1 MASITE
7 GMRYRKKIVEYAI
20 LHNNN
25 ALAARKFRKTR
36 QYVSYWRKRYV
47 KGDIESLRKKS
58 TRPNSHPNQHT
69 EKELELIRHM
79 YRYHRHKGLAHVF
92 RKCQDEGYTRCYDS
106 MCRQIRK
113 MKLNTKPKIKH
124 YYKKKKK
131 VKLIATFPG
140 EIVQIDIKYIPNSC
154 IGFISNHERYY
165 QITAIDLYSRK
176 RVMAIVNEKS
186 TYSTMEFIKT
196 LEEKMGFPIK
206 TVQTDN
212 GTEFCNDNGKLSG
225 FQKELMKLG
234 ICHKRTAPYSP
245 WQNGCVERSHRED
258 ERRFY
263 RNRRFKS
270 EEEMYTAFNRHAN
283 SYNNIYRKILN
294 FKSPNEVVE
303 EYFRKAA

>member
-1 MASITE
+1 MFLGSVK
-7 GMRYRKKIVEYAI
+7 MKAI
-20 LHNNN
+20 HD
-25 ALAARKFRKTR
+25 
-36 QYVSYWRKRYV
+36 V
-47 KGDIESLRKKS
+47 
-58 TRPNSHPNQHT
+58 
-69 EKELELIRHM
+69 
-79 YRYHRHKGLAHVF
+79 
-92 RKCQDEGYTRCYDS
+92 DS

-113 MKLNTKPKIKH
+113 MKLNTKPKIKY

-131 VKLIATFPG
+131 AKLIATFPG

-154 IGFISNHERYY
+154 IGFISNHERCY

-176 RVMAIVNEKS
+176 RVMEIVNEKS

-196 LEEKMGFPIK
+196 LEENMGFPIN

-225 FQKELMKLG
+225 FQKGLMKLG
-234 ICHKRTAPYSP
+234 IRHKRTAPYSP

-270 EEEMYTAFNRHAN
+270 EEEMYTAFNRYAN
-283 SYNNIYRKILN
+283 SYNNIFRRILN

>member
-1 MASITE
+1 MSSITE
-7 GMRYRKKIVEYAI
+7 GMRQRKRIMECAI
-20 LHNNN
+20 RHNNN
-25 ALAARKFRKTR
+25 AHAARRYHKTR
-36 QYVSYWRKRYV
+36 QYVSYWRKRYD
-47 KGDIESLRKKS
+47 GTIESLRKKS
-58 TRPNSHPNQHT
+58 TCPHSHPNQHT
-69 EKELELIRHM
+69 EKELELIRHT
-79 YRYHRHKGLAHVF
+79 YRYHGHKGLAHVF
-92 RKCQDEGYTRCYDS
+92 RKCTDAGYRRCYDS
-106 MCRQIRK
+106 MCNQIRK
-113 MKLNTKPKIKH
+113 MELNNKPD
-124 YYKKKKK
+124 KKKYRRRKSK
-131 VKLIATFPG
+131 RIVRARYPG
-140 EIVQIDIKYIPNSC
+140 ESVQIDIKYIPNSC

-196 LEEKMGFPIK
+196 LEENMGFPIN

-225 FQKELMKLG
+225 FQKGLMKLG
-234 ICHKRTAPYSP
+234 IRHKRTAPYSP

-270 EEEMYTAFNRHAN
+270 EEEMYKAFNRYAN
-283 SYNNIYRKILN
+283 SYNNIFRKILN